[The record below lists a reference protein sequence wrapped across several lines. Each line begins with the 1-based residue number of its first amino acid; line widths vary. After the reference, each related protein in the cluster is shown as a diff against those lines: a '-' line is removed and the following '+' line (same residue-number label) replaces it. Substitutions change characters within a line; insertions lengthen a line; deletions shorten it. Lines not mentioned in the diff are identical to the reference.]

1 MKKLK
6 LFVWENVL
14 EDWTSGVMFALAEN
28 VEDARKSILNKC
40 EKEDGYISKTL
51 QSDLA
56 IEPKVI
62 DNSEGFYV
70 WGGG

>member
-1 MKKLK
+1 MKNLK

-14 EDWTSGVMFALAEN
+14 EDHSSGVMFALAEN
-28 VEDARKSILNKC
+28 VGEARKVILNKC
-40 EKEDGYISKTL
+40 IKEDGNTSEMLK
-51 QSDLA
+51 SDLA
-56 IEPKVI
+56 SEPKVI